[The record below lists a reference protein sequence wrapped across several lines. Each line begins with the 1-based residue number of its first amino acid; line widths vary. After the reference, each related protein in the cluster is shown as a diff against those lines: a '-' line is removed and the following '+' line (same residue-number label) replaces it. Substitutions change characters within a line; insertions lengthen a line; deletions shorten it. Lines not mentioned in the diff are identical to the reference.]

1 MSRWILQSTAND
13 AEPISFEQ
21 LAQMIAAGV
30 VQETDIVR
38 PEHAVDWQSI
48 DSVVGLC
55 RAADK
60 FRLLSCS
67 GGAAVAPGET
77 AVVATSAGVGGEA
90 SSAAVGTRTLK
101 DRKTDVRLIAESE
114 AEQTKLSKP
123 VAWTRVL
130 TLCVIMAL
138 IAWGGWWVWMD
149 GRRFPRPA
157 HLTENAQPWTLPWL
171 GPVNEF
177 EIAMLAF
184 DAVAVTTFFVWWFR
198 IKRPAG

>member
-1 MSRWILQSTAND
+1 MSRWILQSAASD
-13 AEPISFEQ
+13 SEPISFEQ
-21 LAQMIAAGV
+21 LAQMIADEV
-30 VQETDIVR
+30 VQETDLVR
-38 PEHAVDWQSI
+38 PEHTMDWQPI

-60 FRLLSCS
+60 LRLLSCS
-67 GGAAVAPGET
+67 GGGAVAPVEIP
-77 AVVATSAGVGGEA
+77 VVANSGGVGGEA

-123 VAWTRVL
+123 VSWTRVL
-130 TLCVIMAL
+130 TLGVIMAL
-138 IAWGGWWVWMD
+138 IARGGWWVWMD

-157 HLTENAQPWTLPWL
+157 HLTEHAQPWTLPWL

-184 DAVAVTTFFVWWFR
+184 DAVAVTTFLVWWFR

>member
-21 LAQMIAAGV
+21 LAQMIADDV

-38 PEHAVDWQSI
+38 PENALDWQSI

-55 RAADK
+55 RTADK
-60 FRLLSCS
+60 LRRLTCPD
-67 GGAAVAPGET
+67 GAAVAGLET
-77 AVVATSAGVGGEA
+77 AVVTTSAGVGAGA
-90 SSAAVGTRTLK
+90 SIDAARSATPR
-101 DRKTDVRLIAESE
+101 DRKSDVRPIAENA
-114 AEQTKLSKP
+114 AEQSKLSNP
-123 VAWTRVL
+123 VSWTRVL

-138 IAWGGWWVWMD
+138 IAWGAWWFWMV

-157 HLTENAQPWTLPWL
+157 HFAANAQPWTLPWL

-184 DAVAVTTFFVWWFR
+184 DVAALTTFVVWWFR
-198 IKRPAG
+198 TKRPAG